1 MGDGLAD
8 RMKQLQDQRREMQRA
23 RRRLAADLRNE
34 DRKRVRLLEKA
45 ARLNDADLQAVMQQ
59 RGQAK
64 AKALARAT
72 AKSKAKAK
80 AKAKAKTEP
89 TDGADAP

>member
-1 MGDGLAD
+1 M
-8 RMKQLQDQRREMQRA
+8 
-23 RRRLAADLRNE
+23 RNE

-45 ARLNDADLQAVMQQ
+45 ARLSDADLQAVMQQ